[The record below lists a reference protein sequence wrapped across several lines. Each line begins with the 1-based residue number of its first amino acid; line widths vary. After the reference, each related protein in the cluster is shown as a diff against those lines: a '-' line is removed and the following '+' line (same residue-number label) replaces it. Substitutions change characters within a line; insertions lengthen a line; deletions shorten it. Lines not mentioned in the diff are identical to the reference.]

1 MKHSGK
7 AIFSKICVLVAGA
20 ILLGSCTQQSD
31 DGRNSPAT
39 ASSNLVR
46 VQADQSLRPVLS
58 EIAGLYEGDNS
69 APLFLVYAPS
79 LQIQPDRAGDSVD
92 VYLLANN
99 GYPTAPENPDSSARV
114 ILSYA
119 IPCIAVPELNPAL
132 VTDLKYLQQTN
143 MLVGI
148 ADPASDILGR
158 FTIEILKKNGF
169 YSELS
174 ARLVPIG
181 PSALELADAVA
192 RGDVDAA
199 IGWTVFPN
207 WISGSA
213 DVILLNDIEIPRI
226 AAISAWRAISPVDS
240 VGAAR
245 FMNYLQTEGSL
256 ACFRKYGY
264 LVLDSDL
271 EMYAPIARVGG
282 MPED

>member
-7 AIFSKICVLVAGA
+7 AVFSKISALIAGA
-20 ILLGSCTQQSD
+20 ILFGSCAQQSD
-31 DGRNSPAT
+31 EGRNSPPI
-39 ASSNLVR
+39 ASSNLLR
-46 VQADQSLRPVLS
+46 VQADQSLKPVLF
-58 EIAGLYEGDNS
+58 EIASLYERDNS
-69 APLFLVYAPS
+69 AKLSIVYAPS
-79 LQIQPDRAGDSVD
+79 LQIQPDRTGDSVD

-99 GYPTAPENPDSSARV
+99 GYPTAPENADSTARV

-119 IPCIAVPELNPAL
+119 IPCIIVPELNPAL
-132 VTDLKYLQQTN
+132 VTDLKYLQQTD

-158 FTIEILKKNGF
+158 FTIEILKKNGV

-174 ARLVPIG
+174 PRLVPIG

-207 WISGSA
+207 WTGGSA
-213 DVILLNDIEIPRI
+213 DVILLNDVEIPRI
-226 AAISAWRAISPVDS
+226 AAISAWRALSPVDS
-240 VGAAR
+240 TSAAR

-271 EMYAPIARVGG
+271 EMYAPIAQVGG